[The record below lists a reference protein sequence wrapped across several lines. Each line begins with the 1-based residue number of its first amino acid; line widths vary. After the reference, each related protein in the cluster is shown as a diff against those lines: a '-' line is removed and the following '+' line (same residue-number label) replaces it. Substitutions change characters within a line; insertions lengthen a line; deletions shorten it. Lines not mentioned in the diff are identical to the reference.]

1 MKKIGS
7 LIALFVVCFA
17 VYPAL
22 FVQTKTA
29 KPTLVSV
36 NSRAELVKA
45 FGKETADN
53 VPGYFDFKKFKL
65 VSIVAGKKTGD
76 QVSIKEPR
84 RGQSPFLSTG
94 TRVTYE
100 KNKATL
106 LMLVDPYICMGGIQ
120 KPKDALLACH
130 ANHKARVEKEAE
142 IVVFYAFPKTTKVNL
157 TIRKLTPKP
166 QNIRLRR

>member
-22 FVQTKTA
+22 FAQTKNA

-65 VSIVAGKKTGD
+65 VAVTGEKTGNT
-76 QVSIKEPR
+76 VSIKEPR
-84 RGQSPFLSTG
+84 RGASPFLTTG
-94 TRVTYE
+94 TQVKYE

-106 LMLVDPYICMGGIQ
+106 LVFTDPFACIGGI
-120 KPKDALLACH
+120 KKRNDARLACQ
-130 ANHKARVEKEAE
+130 AAQRARVEKEAKT
-142 IVVFYAFPKTTKVNL
+142 IVFYAFPKNTKVNL
-157 TIRKLTPKP
+157 TYRKITAKP
-166 QNIRLRR
+166 QNIRIRR